1 VVDRPMVLKPLRAAL
16 AWAALILV
24 LCLMPG
30 SALPTWEWADLI
42 SLAKLIHAVIFG
54 ILMVLLLKGFAGQA
68 PASPLFKNAVMIA
81 LVTTILYG
89 CSMELLQ
96 QIPGLG
102 RRGDILDVIANT
114 AGAFGAW
121 GWVRWRSSRE
131 RQRGNAL
138 EV

>member
-1 VVDRPMVLKPLRAAL
+1 MVDRPMVLKPLRAAL

-42 SLAKLIHAVIFG
+42 SLDKLIHAVIFG
-54 ILMVLLLKGFAGQA
+54 ILMVLLLKGFVGQP
-68 PASPLFKNAVMIA
+68 PASPLFKNAVTIA
-81 LVTTILYG
+81 LVATILYG

-96 QIPGLG
+96 EIPVLG
-102 RRGDILDVIANT
+102 RRGDLLDVIANT
-114 AGAFGAW
+114 AGAFAAW
-121 GWVRWRSSRE
+121 GWVRWRSNKE
-131 RQRGNAL
+131 RQRTNGL